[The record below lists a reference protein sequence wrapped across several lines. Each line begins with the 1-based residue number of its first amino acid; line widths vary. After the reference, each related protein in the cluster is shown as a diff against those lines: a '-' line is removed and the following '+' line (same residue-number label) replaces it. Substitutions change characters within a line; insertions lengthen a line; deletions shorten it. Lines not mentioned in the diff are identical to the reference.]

1 MSLGLCCAG
10 VELGGGGRRRGEDQ
24 VETCRADRVGAVKGG
39 REAWTEGPGGRVT
52 SRGG

>member
-10 VELGGGGRRRGEDQ
+10 VELRGGGRRQGEGQ
-24 VETCRADRVGAVKGG
+24 IGTCRADRPGAMKGG
-39 REAWTEGPGGRVT
+39 RETWTEGPGGGVT

>member
-10 VELGGGGRRRGEDQ
+10 VELGGSGRRQGEGQ
-24 VETCRADRVGAVKGG
+24 VETCRADRPGVVKDG
-39 REAWTEGPGGRVT
+39 REACTVRPGGQVT

>member
-10 VELGGGGRRRGEDQ
+10 VELGGGDQRQGEGP
-24 VETCRADRVGAVKGG
+24 VEMCRADGPGMVKVE
-39 REAWTEGPGGRVT
+39 RDAWTKGPGGWVT